1 MTALKARP
9 AAAGTAYADDFY
21 AWAEEQGARLRS
33 GDLSG
38 LDRANPAEEIESLR
52 KSPFASSASALHVA
66 LLPMRECDGWRSKRS
81 FGGAISIATHRQPET
96 EELADSPGPK
106 GGLVE
111 AVANAYRAAQ
121 LEAAKETGLAV
132 TRFPETCPY
141 AYQDITDRPFAIVTE
156 A

>member
-9 AAAGTAYADDFY
+9 AAAGTAYTDDFY
-21 AWAEEQGARLRS
+21 TGTEEQGARLRS

-38 LDRANPAEEIESLR
+38 LDRANPAEEIESLG
-52 KSPFASSASALHVA
+52 KSPFASSARALRVA
-66 LLPMRECDGWRSKRS
+66 LLPMRECDRQRSKRS
-81 FGGAISIATHRQPET
+81 RSGAISIATHRLPVT
-96 EELADSPGPK
+96 EELADRPELK

-111 AVANAYRAAQ
+111 AVARAFRVAR
-121 LEAAKETGLAV
+121 LEAAEETGLAV

-141 AYQDITDRPFAIVTE
+141 AYQDITDRPFAIATE